1 MEENEVKSEIQI
13 AEEVVS
19 VIAGTAIQNVEG
31 VAKVATGFAGGISEA
46 FGKKSVGKGIKVEIS
61 EDKSLK
67 IEVGIVV
74 KYGVKIQD
82 VAKTIQDK
90 IKVDVENMTGYKVSG
105 VIVKVL
111 SVAMEDEKEET
122 ASTEEE

>member
-111 SVAMEDEKEET
+111 SVALEDEKEET
-122 ASTEEE
+122 PVEE

>member
-122 ASTEEE
+122 ASTEE

>member
-31 VAKVATGFAGGISEA
+31 LAKVATGFAGGISEA
-46 FGKKSVGKGIKVEIS
+46 FGKKSVGKGIKVEIN
-61 EDKSLK
+61 EDKSVK
-67 IEVGIVV
+67 IDVGVVV

-105 VIVKVL
+105 VVVRVL
-111 SVAMEDEKEET
+111 SVAIDDDKEET
-122 ASTEEE
+122 VTEE